1 MNKIMLH
8 LYLDRLDRERQAVF
22 HKLAAFAGEYALA
35 GGTAMML
42 QIGHRLSYDFD
53 CFSASTPSKL
63 VIPKIKRVFSVTGSP
78 TISTPEMI
86 SFTLPG
92 NIDISFVWD
101 PYPLTKPSI
110 KTSGISLYHLDD
122 LVTNK
127 AITIG
132 RRPAW
137 RDYVDLFFFLKW
149 NIYKLKD
156 IITKSCQRFG
166 GEFNEKLFLQ
176 QLTYF
181 DDVPIAETVFLKD
194 SYTPEEIKL
203 FLQRQVAS
211 YLKTIL
217 PTG

>member
-1 MNKIMLH
+1 MLH
-8 LYLDRLDRERQAVF
+8 LYLDQLDKERQAVF
-22 HKLAAFAGEYALA
+22 HKLAAFANEYSLA
-35 GGTAMML
+35 GGTALML

-53 CFSASTPSKL
+53 CFSTSPPSKFI
-63 VIPKIKRVFSVTGSP
+63 IPKIKRVFSVTGSP

-92 NIDISFVWD
+92 NIDVSFVWD

-122 LVTNK
+122 LATNK

-137 RDYVDLFFFLKW
+137 RDYVDIFFFLKQ
-149 NIYKLKD
+149 NIYKLED
-156 IITKSCQRFG
+156 IIAMSCKRFD

-181 DDVPIAETVFLKD
+181 DDVPVAQTVYLKD
-194 SYTPEEIKL
+194 SYTPDDIKS
-203 FLQRQVAS
+203 FLAHQVTS
-211 YLKTIL
+211 YLKTVL